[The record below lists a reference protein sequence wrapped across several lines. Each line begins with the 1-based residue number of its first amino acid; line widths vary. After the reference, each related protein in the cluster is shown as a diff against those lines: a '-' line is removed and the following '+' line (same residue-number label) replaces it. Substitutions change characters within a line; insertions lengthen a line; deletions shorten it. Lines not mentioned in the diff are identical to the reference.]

1 MGTNPSTSRIVCMFG
16 FCAHLS
22 RFTGPGRV
30 LLVLTVVL
38 TTCWKE
44 DCFLNRGKS
53 RRQNSLSV
61 KEMSKLC
68 PRLATS
74 GSFTQ
79 EVSAGPGHLRVRA
92 ASARRWGQSET
103 MSMCFIS
110 GTLSLKF
117 DQMGGFP
124 ANFPL
129 ETGGLPTPNK
139 DTPACRDSQKYNWS
153 LFLVRPFRG

>member
-1 MGTNPSTSRIVCMFG
+1 MLDRQIECLALSTAGLLLRVLGRPTAAFLGTNPSTSRIVCMFG

-44 DCFLNRGKS
+44 DCFLKRGKS
-53 RRQNSLSV
+53 RWQNSLSV
-61 KEMSKLC
+61 KQMSKLC
-68 PRLATS
+68 HRLATS

-92 ASARRWGQSET
+92 ASARRCQSEAT
-103 MSMCFIS
+103 
-110 GTLSLKF
+110 
-117 DQMGGFP
+117 
-124 ANFPL
+124 
-129 ETGGLPTPNK
+129 
-139 DTPACRDSQKYNWS
+139 CRAVFQG
-153 LFLVRPFRG
+153 P